1 MEINKLSRNDWIV
14 VAGFVLVLI
23 GLSLHWYTVGGG
35 IVGLG
40 SVGVTT
46 GWDYGLG
53 VFVFILTLIAAA
65 LVLLKALPSIKFTLP
80 IPEAL
85 VVMVLGG
92 LSVIFVLIRII
103 AKPNGAG
110 IVHVGYAFGIFL
122 TLIAAAVVTLGGFLK
137 NSES

>member
-1 MEINKLSRNDWIV
+1 MALGATPAGIFKMVVGRGLFLSAV
-14 VAGFVLVLI
+14 GVAGGF
-23 GLSLHWYTVGGG
+23 T
-35 IVGLG
+35 
-40 SVGVTT
+40 
-46 GWDYGLG
+46 
-53 VFVFILTLIAAA
+53 AA